1 MGRALS
7 LLSAASPHTF
17 VGWLCASLRRS
28 SPAYELTGGKG
39 FAVKTAPT
47 DFAGAS
53 VPRSRQEAERRNCV
67 EGHLAW
73 MPNESRWARDGPP

>member
-1 MGRALS
+1 MGWASS

-47 DFAGAS
+47 RLVGA
-53 VPRSRQEAERRNCV
+53 
-67 EGHLAW
+67 LI
-73 MPNESRWARDGPP
+73 

>member
-1 MGRALS
+1 MGFKPTHFRRLALGFVAA
-7 LLSAASPHTF
+7 LLP
-17 VGWLCASLRRS
+17 SLR
-28 SPAYELTGGKG
+28 TDGGGKG